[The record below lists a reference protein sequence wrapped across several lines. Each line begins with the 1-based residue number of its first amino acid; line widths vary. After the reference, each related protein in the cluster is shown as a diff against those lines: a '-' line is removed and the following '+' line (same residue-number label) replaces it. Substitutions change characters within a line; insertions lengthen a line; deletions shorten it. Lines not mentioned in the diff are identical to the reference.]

1 MSEFNYDSN
10 YEPIQHQQSYSYE
23 CSGGPQPSAS
33 QPASQP
39 EPAPQKLLC
48 PEHPLRPAPLFRIVD
63 TMHVLLRFPPQ
74 PERVPASRQTQRN
87 SGSSFFIRQPPFL
100 SIYAKALGRLSSFV
114 LILYFFDTICIR
126 KCHDIPEKFS

>member
-39 EPAPQKLLC
+39 EPAPQKKSGKAGKVVALLLAC
-48 PEHPLRPAPLFRIVD
+48 ALVGGGSGWGAAALSQKNS
-63 TMHVLLRFPPQ
+63 RF
-74 PERVPASRQTQRN
+74 V
-87 SGSSFFIRQPPFL
+87 
-100 SIYAKALGRLSSFV
+100 
-114 LILYFFDTICIR
+114 
-126 KCHDIPEKFS
+126 